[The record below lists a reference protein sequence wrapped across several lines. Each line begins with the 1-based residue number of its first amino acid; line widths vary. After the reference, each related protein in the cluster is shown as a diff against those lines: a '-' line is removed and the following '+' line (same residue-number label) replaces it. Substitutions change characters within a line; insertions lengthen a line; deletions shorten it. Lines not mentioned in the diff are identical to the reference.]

1 MATVRMH
8 LIDVSV
14 VPPENFVCMSL
25 QPEGQHRVVPIWA
38 GGPEATVAMACIQD
52 ASDGKRRAIDGLIDL
67 LDELGG
73 VSSIEAV
80 TYHEGAFIF
89 DVTSAAGQSVELS
102 ATDALVLSHHY
113 DVPVD
118 MDEDLVAQVAIY
130 AAPEDLDE
138 YLGVAYVTPVAETPV
153 NDVTDGAKDT
163 SASGDPQAD
172 ADFEAMMRDLGMDER
187 DFGGDVDSK

>member
-25 QPEGQHRVVPIWA
+25 QPEGQHRVVTIWA
-38 GGPEATVAMACIQD
+38 GGPEATVAMAYIQD

-89 DVTSAAGQSVELS
+89 DVTSAAGQSVELAVS
-102 ATDALVLSHHY
+102 YFLPEHY
-113 DVPVD
+113 SYRVR
-118 MDEDLVAQVAIY
+118 LRRT
-130 AAPEDLDE
+130 L
-138 YLGVAYVTPVAETPV
+138 
-153 NDVTDGAKDT
+153 
-163 SASGDPQAD
+163 
-172 ADFEAMMRDLGMDER
+172 R
-187 DFGGDVDSK
+187 